1 MAVLV
6 VFVLACLVGSAMS
19 QCASHASLQGMTCVC
34 DQGFVGDGTTTC
46 GISNAV
52 SVALSTNPASTT
64 SAVVLLPTTSGSSS
78 ITITSVTSTNAQ
90 FSLYQTDGATQGAL
104 IDLTQS
110 GPWSVTNNA
119 GMVFLVIDAAAS
131 ADTYWIMYSYT
142 DASNATQSD
151 GVAIESFS
159 SCAGLDDLSVSQF
172 GFTTAPEMG
181 DISLTWLA
189 SSFQIEFDVTAAYE
203 HDEAIVVID
212 TVEFDPV
219 NGNVRTRPSGSCSAH
234 AALPSQVPFHAL
246 FQAAPTATST
256 NALSGDYLAYPDPTS
271 THWSYNATSCSTVTY
286 TRVFALSELGACNN
300 VQVTTGTDSMTG
312 AAIITYAG
320 SIYIHTLQPADDA
333 AQDESAGYVKF
344 SQIFPWQ
351 VNIFTESEAL
361 VQVSTDQ
368 NRISVIVRN
377 FELQGSDM
385 YLLLETQSQYQGLD
399 TALVLTQANSSSS
412 IVLDAVA
419 SATAGNAGCT
429 SNTESDTC
437 TQYWVYRKSSWT
449 DSDNAVYTFQWGV
462 YGFNDTDTLSVPIGL
477 TLRINDVKIIS
488 GQLGTLSLSLFN
500 DLTDAQAGN
509 SNSKP
514 LQYPWHVNERV
525 FVRGDVMLN
534 PTDVSAFTLSYTQLY
549 ICYSSVV
556 GYQIT
561 LANGGCLDP
570 MVANTTMQL
579 MSNGTAETG
588 GMAASFQ
595 TAVNMMNDTSNSIA
609 AGVSFAAFAMSTAPQ
624 VYTVHAMA
632 VMSSNGR
639 KREVQALYRRDA
651 TQPAPEQADTRLI
664 IMPASSPPPPPGG
677 APPAVIAT
685 ATAVT
690 VGVSAVGV
698 VAVIAVIGVVV
709 VVIVIVKVKAATAAA
724 AAAAATAAGG
734 ATLATAV

>member
-131 ADTYWIMYSYT
+131 ADTYWIMYSFT

-256 NALSGDYLAYPDPTS
+256 NALSRDYLAYPDPTS

-351 VNIFTESEAL
+351 INVVTESEAL

-368 NRISVIVRN
+368 SRLYVVVRN
-377 FELQGSDM
+377 IELQGSDM

-412 IVLDAVA
+412 IVLDAAA

-462 YGFNDTDTLSVPIGL
+462 YGFNDTDALSVPISL
-477 TLRINDVKIIS
+477 TLRINDVKIVN

-549 ICYSSVV
+549 ICYSSVI

-570 MVANTTMQL
+570 SLGADNRVQL
-579 MSNGTAETG
+579 ISNGAIHSDSATTA
-588 GMAASFQ
+588 FQ
-595 TAVNMMNDTSNSIA
+595 TATNTLTNTASSIA
-609 AGVSFAAFAMSTAPQ
+609 AGVSFEAFPLTGTPQ
-624 VYTVHAMA
+624 VYTVHAK
-632 VMSSNGR
+632 VLVSSNGK
-639 KREVQALYRRDA
+639 KREIETLYRRDA
-651 TQPAPEQADTRLI
+651 GAGPRQADTRLI
-664 IMPASSPPPPPGG
+664 IMPAEQPLVG
-677 APPAVIAT
+677 ANNNNNANANDNIVIASST
-685 ATAVT
+685 MMS
-690 VGVSAVGV
+690 VGIGAVGV
-698 VAVIAVIGVVV
+698 FAVVGLAVVVAVML
-709 VVIVIVKVKAATAAA
+709 KLKAAKAASTAAA
-724 AAAAATAAGG
+724 LSAVATE
-734 ATLATAV
+734 V